1 MSLIGKRLG
10 NYDIQGKLGEGGM
23 GIVYMGVHPQIGKK
37 VAVKVLHPELSDK
50 ADVVTRFFN
59 EAKAVNDINHPNIVD
74 IIDFGEATVDGTTFK
89 YIMMEFL
96 DGESLSAR
104 MRREG
109 VTIRESVSILAQ
121 CCSALSASH
130 AKGVVHRDAYVI
142 SKVCFHVGHF
152 GPQRRRNRPCPLTVP
167 AAASSA
173 LTSH

>member
-1 MSLIGKRLG
+1 
-10 NYDIQGKLGEGGM
+10 M
-23 GIVYMGVHPQIGKK
+23 GIVYMGVHPQIGKSRRQ
-37 VAVKVLHPELSDK
+37 VRAAPELSDK

-121 CCSALSASH
+121 CCSALAASH
-130 AKGVVHRDAYVI
+130 AKGVVHRDLKPEKHLLGESAGDRNYV
-142 SKVCFHVGHF
+142 KLLDF
-152 GPQRRRNRPCPLTVP
+152 GIAKLTTEDGAMSQRRAR
-167 AAASSA
+167 AW
-173 LTSH
+173 

>member
-121 CCSALSASH
+121 CCSALAASH
-130 AKGVVHRDAYVI
+130 AKGVVHRDI
-142 SKVCFHVGHF
+142 KPWNF
-152 GPQRRRNRPCPLTVP
+152 PLLNLP
-167 AAASSA
+167 KF
-173 LTSH
+173 LRG